1 MVGAPSAC
9 AGIQS
14 GLRGAGWR
22 GDWNDTLVLSVQAG
36 SHWSPRE
43 QGSSGVSALPLP
55 GMFVAYVW
63 LESGVSTERE
73 SCLLQR
79 SHSSREESG
88 RVFLALLVETS
99 LLVPPHLTPKITSN
113 GSKRKAWRG
122 ASSLVWRAMGTYKQN
137 PLGWPPVSSHNT
149 SPYPP

>member
-36 SHWSPRE
+36 SHWSPCE

-73 SCLLQR
+73 SCLLHR
-79 SHSSREESG
+79 SHSSRG
-88 RVFLALLVETS
+88 GIGQGLLGTIGGNKPARS
-99 LLVPPHLTPKITSN
+99 TP
-113 GSKRKAWRG
+113 
-122 ASSLVWRAMGTYKQN
+122 
-137 PLGWPPVSSHNT
+137 T
-149 SPYPP
+149 SPLK